1 MSNVRERATRE
12 ERRRREERER
22 YLRPRQVVCLHC
34 GNPFNPD
41 DGVVTPDAAICDVC
55 NGSD

>member
-1 MSNVRERATRE
+1 MSNDNRHKPAQDRQRREAP
-12 ERRRREERER
+12 ERRVGVGYEI
-22 YLRPRQVVCLHC
+22 CLHC
-34 GNPFNPD
+34 GNPFRVT